1 MNLIE
6 SKIIMKKPYNLR
18 RSIFGIVALLFVIV
32 TMSICSGRYISLQ
45 IEKANEQ
52 ANQMTN
58 SQFYVRELKF
68 HIVQIQHQLSQTT
81 PAYQIKHVPTEHALQ
96 EVKRTEHFQ

>member
-68 HIVQIQHQLSQTT
+68 HIVQIQQFLTDVSATG
-81 PAYQIKHVPTEHALQ
+81 
-96 EVKRTEHFQ
+96 